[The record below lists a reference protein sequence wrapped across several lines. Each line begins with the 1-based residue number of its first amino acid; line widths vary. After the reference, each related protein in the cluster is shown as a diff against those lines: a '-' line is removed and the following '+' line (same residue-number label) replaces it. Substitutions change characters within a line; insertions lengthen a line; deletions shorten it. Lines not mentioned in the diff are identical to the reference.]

1 MSFGD
6 ATWKSRTTENRN
18 LGGGKVKPH
27 EEDNMSEEKKNIKE
41 RLIDKV
47 NDVKWSLIQIM
58 DELVEEGF
66 TRKASSL
73 GTIIGDLER
82 WQHTR

>member
-1 MSFGD
+1 
-6 ATWKSRTTENRN
+6 
-18 LGGGKVKPH
+18 
-27 EEDNMSEEKKNIKE
+27 MSEEKKNIKE

-47 NDVKWSLIQIM
+47 NDVKWTLIQIM
-58 DELVEEGF
+58 DELEEEGF